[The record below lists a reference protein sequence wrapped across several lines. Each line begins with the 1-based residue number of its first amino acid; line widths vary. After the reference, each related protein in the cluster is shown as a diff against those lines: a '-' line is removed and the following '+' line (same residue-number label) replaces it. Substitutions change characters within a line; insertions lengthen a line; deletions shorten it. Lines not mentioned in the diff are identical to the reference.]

1 MHYLLSARGKFGKW
15 SHFLIT
21 CIKWLALDIL
31 CLILDISFVE
41 LDILSSSG
49 FAKPPFS
56 WNEVEEAAEAG
67 FRGMVCC
74 WMVFSRSPTFSRVS
88 SRPVDNEKNYTN
100 WVCTCTVVSIYVL
113 CTLLQR
119 RKKWSTNWM
128 YFHKWRTLFLTHVSS
143 TKVHVHTFLWH
154 TDTSN
159 LFTRLENTVSTKRV
173 RAVC

>member
-67 FRGMVCC
+67 FRGMVCS

-100 WVCTCTVVSIYVL
+100 WVRTCTVVSIYVL

-154 TDTSN
+154 TAYHYS
-159 LFTRLENTVSTKRV
+159 LIHYQ
-173 RAVC
+173 CW

>member
-1 MHYLLSARGKFGKW
+1 MVNYLQKLTMKFYKAPKNSCFTKISPLSDSTKLNWYTLLTLRSREVFENEP
-15 SHFLIT
+15 HFLIT

-100 WVCTCTVVSIYVL
+100 WIRTCTVMSMYVL
-113 CTLLQR
+113 CTFLQR
-119 RKKWSTNWM
+119 RKKWNTNWM
-128 YFHKWRTLFLTHVSS
+128 YLHKWRTF
-143 TKVHVHTFLWH
+143 F
-154 TDTSN
+154 
-159 LFTRLENTVSTKRV
+159 
-173 RAVC
+173 